1 MGYADL
7 KKIIAVKYS
16 IGGTGRKISEKTSA

>member
-1 MGYADL
+1 MGYAAL
-7 KKIIAVKYS
+7 KKIIAMKCS